1 MISYCII
8 DRYPD
13 LIKRKIDEISILDDI
28 YRLVGTASDAKSG
41 LQMITALNPEMLIV
55 DTSIDESNNSLLI
68 EARKMIANNRVVAL
82 SSSSDFHHIRSLI
95 NAGADEYL
103 IKPIK
108 TSELTDVLKRISEE
122 KIENSDFN
130 NNKNQ
135 DTLAIKTSF
144 DKAIEQSTI
153 LRDNER
159 LRQYLI
165 RAEQFTPEL
174 DSNYWSEVFNKS
186 VYRLHLL
193 VGHDR
198 QKLLRMIP
206 ENLRWLEIN
215 RLPSVFL
222 LIQCSHDYSNLI
234 EGLTQA
240 MRKISGKRFK
250 SVSSSFLKDIT
261 ELRKGFTECCSILD
275 RLPVDVITPSCI
287 DNKCSLNESRV
298 SELKEFW
305 NQEKNLILSIERGNS
320 VAAVRSIDELFHF
333 YETGSFFMSKSHF
346 IDLGTVKR
354 HVGGIVRQIRTL
366 VHTYLGEN
374 FYGNEDS
381 IFIQWSYDYTLLRD
395 YVRNLVKNSAEALK
409 TYSAYS
415 SENPIDNIVDYL
427 NKNYNQDI
435 TLEKLSELFYLNPSY
450 CSTLFKK
457 QTGINYSQY
466 VNQLRIQE
474 AKQLL
479 LNDNISISRVAKMV
493 GFRNDEYF
501 FRVFKKLSGHT
512 PNEFRQNYSEE
523 V

>member
-8 DRYPD
+8 DSYPD
-13 LIKRKIDEISILDDI
+13 LIKQRIDEVSIFDDI

-55 DTSIDESNNSLLI
+55 DTSIDESNDSFLA
-68 EARKMIANNRVVAL
+68 EARKKFANNKIVVL

-108 TSELTDVLKRISEE
+108 TSELADVLKRISEA
-122 KIENSDFN
+122 KNSLKDVSN
-130 NNKNQ
+130 NMSQ
-135 DTLAIKTSF
+135 AALAINTSLDKTAERS
-144 DKAIEQSTI
+144 AILS
-153 LRDNER
+153 DNER
-159 LRQYLI
+159 LRQYLT
-165 RAEQFTPEL
+165 RAEQFIPEL
-174 DSNYWSEVFNKS
+174 DSRFWSDLFDKS

-198 QKLLRMIP
+198 QELFKMIP
-206 ENLRWLEIN
+206 EDLRWLEIN
-215 RLPSVFL
+215 RLPSVL
-222 LIQCSHDYSNLI
+222 LLFQHSHDNNDWI
-234 EGLTQA
+234 EGLTQK
-240 MRKISGKRFK
+240 MRDISGKTFK
-250 SVSSSFLKDIT
+250 TVSTSYLKDIT
-261 ELRKGFTECCSILD
+261 ALRKGFSECCSALD
-275 RLPVDVITPSCI
+275 RLPVEVITPSCK
-287 DNKCSLNESRV
+287 DKMFSSNKSRDG
-298 SELKEFW
+298 ELKEFW

-457 QTGINYSQY
+457 QIGINYSQY
-466 VNQLRIQE
+466 VNQLRIQK

-479 LNDNISISRVAKMV
+479 LNDNISISRIAKMV
-493 GFRNDEYF
+493 GFSNDEYF
-501 FRVFKKLSGHT
+501 FRVFKKFSGQT
-512 PNEFRQNYSEE
+512 PNEFRLKSF
-523 V
+523 